1 MFKTKN
7 SQIIIDTLAAV
18 DTFLLDYKYI
28 QTSDCRA
35 VESYSPARHPVRTL
49 KNLFSEYFRVT
60 TGLKPVFR
68 LDKDIKVGTNSY
80 DQEKKIQLPEGR
92 HN

>member
-1 MFKTKN
+1 MIKKMNIPPSCSRMFKTKN

-35 VESYSPARHPVRTL
+35 VESYSPAREILSGH
-49 KNLFSEYFRVT
+49 
-60 TGLKPVFR
+60 
-68 LDKDIKVGTNSY
+68 
-80 DQEKKIQLPEGR
+80 
-92 HN
+92 